1 MTEVLLGLLGPQD
14 QQDQVGQLVHED
26 KMVSLVRL
34 EIEETLV
41 QQEEQANQVNKE
53 SVGIEGQVVLLDKL
67 GQQDPQDLKDQ
78 LEIGGHKGIVVMLV
92 QLEALEQPVPRGEM
106 EVQDLQV
113 QQAQLEIRVIL
124 AE

>member
-1 MTEVLLGLLGPQD
+1 
-14 QQDQVGQLVHED
+14 
-26 KMVSLVRL
+26 MVSLVRL